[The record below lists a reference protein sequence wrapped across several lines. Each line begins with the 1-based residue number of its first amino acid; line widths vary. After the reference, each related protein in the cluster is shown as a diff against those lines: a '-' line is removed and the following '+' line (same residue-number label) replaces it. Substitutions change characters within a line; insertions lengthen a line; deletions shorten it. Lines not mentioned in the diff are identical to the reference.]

1 MAKYYKLRDLL
12 YSSTN
17 SSRMAQ
23 GHPNIN
29 LPGNDGASMPP
40 ANQIVYNLNLLFQ
53 KCINPIFDHF
63 GGKDKLTITSVY
75 RSVELN
81 KLIKKSFLKK

>member
-17 SSRMAQ
+17 STRMAQ

-29 LPGNDGASMPP
+29 LPGNDGASMSS
-40 ANQIVYNLNLLFQ
+40 QGEIVSNLNILLF
-53 KCINPIFDHF
+53 
-63 GGKDKLTITSVY
+63 
-75 RSVELN
+75 
-81 KLIKKSFLKK
+81 LI

>member
-17 SSRMAQ
+17 STRMAQ

-29 LPGNDGASMPP
+29 LPGNDGASMP
-40 ANQIVYNLNLLFQ
+40 
-53 KCINPIFDHF
+53 
-63 GGKDKLTITSVY
+63 
-75 RSVELN
+75 
-81 KLIKKSFLKK
+81 